1 MNILIAAAKTGGHIY
16 PAVSVGSEF
25 IHNNH
30 NVIFLGSNNTL
41 EKNALKN
48 QPDIQYESIPMKGF
62 RGNGLVSKLSVLFN
76 LPLNIY
82 SLIKLI
88 KKNNVDIVIVFG
100 GFITIPASFAAL
112 ILRKPIYVH
121 EQNTILGSAN
131 KISSIFSKKN
141 FLGMPLHNNNLKKSE
156 IVGNPIRN
164 SFIPLIQKKDNEN
177 VHIYITGGSQGAK
190 YLNDNLPEVLKDI
203 KHPVFIKHQCGSGKK
218 EEVVKLYEGFE
229 NVEVEEFFD
238 NPNLLIDWSDFVISR
253 SGALSLSETMSMNK
267 GSLMIPLPNAIDNHQ
282 FFNAKYIEEKGM
294 GIIHEQKNGIENLK
308 AVINLILNEKKY
320 LVWQKINFEIN
331 HTDAAKNIVSSILNQ
346 STE

>member
-25 IHNNH
+25 IDNSH
-30 NVIFLGSNNTL
+30 NVIFLGSNNIL

-48 QPDIQYESIPMKGF
+48 QPDIQYESILMKGF
-62 RGNGLVSKLSVLFN
+62 RGNGLASKLLVLFN

-82 SLIKLI
+82 TLIKLI
-88 KKNNVDIVIVFG
+88 KKNNIDIVIVFG
-100 GFITIPASFAAL
+100 GFITIPVSLAAL

-131 KISSIFSKKN
+131 KISSIFSRKN

-156 IVGNPIRN
+156 VVGNPIRN
-164 SFIPLIQKKDNEN
+164 AFKPLLQKKYDEN
-177 VHIYITGGSQGAK
+177 IPKI
-190 YLNDNLPEVLKDI
+190 LKDI
-203 KHPVFIKHQCGSGKK
+203 SHPIFIKHQCGSGKK
-218 EEVVKLYEGFE
+218 EEVVRLYEGFE

-282 FFNAKYIEEKGM
+282 FFNAKYVEEKGM
-294 GIIHEQKNGIENLK
+294 GIIHEQKNGIKNLK
-308 AVINLILNEKKY
+308 AVINLILSEKKY
-320 LVWQKINFEIN
+320 LVWQKIESQIN
-331 HTDAAKNIVSSILNQ
+331 HTEAAKNIVSSILKQ
-346 STE
+346 STS

>member
-112 ILRKPIYVH
+112 ILRKPIFVH

-164 SFIPLIQKKDNEN
+164 SFIPLMQKTYDGN

-190 YLNDNLPEVLKDI
+190 YLNDNLPEILKDI
-203 KHPVFIKHQCGSGKK
+203 NHPVFIKHQCGSGKK

-320 LVWQKINFEIN
+320 LVWQKINLEIN

>member
-25 IHNNH
+25 IDNSH
-30 NVIFLGSNNTL
+30 NVIFLGSNNIL

-48 QPDIQYESIPMKGF
+48 QPDIQYESILMKGF
-62 RGNGLVSKLSVLFN
+62 RGNGLASKLLVLFN

-82 SLIKLI
+82 TLIKLI
-88 KKNNVDIVIVFG
+88 KKNNIDIVIVFG
-100 GFITIPASFAAL
+100 GFITIPVSLAAL

-131 KISSIFSKKN
+131 KISSIFSRKN

-156 IVGNPIRN
+156 VVGNPIRN
-164 SFIPLIQKKDNEN
+164 AFKPLLQKKYDEN
-177 VHIYITGGSQGAK
+177 IHIYITGGSQGAK
-190 YLNDNLPEVLKDI
+190 YLNENLPKILKDI
-203 KHPVFIKHQCGSGKK
+203 SHPIFIKHQCGSGKK
-218 EEVVKLYEGFE
+218 EEVVRLYEGFE

-253 SGALSLSETMSMNK
+253 SGALSLSETMSMKK
-267 GSLMIPLPNAIDNHQ
+267 GSLMIPLPSAIDNHQ
-282 FFNAKYIEEKGM
+282 FFNAKYVEEKGM

-308 AVINLILNEKKY
+308 SVINLILSEKKY
-320 LVWQKINFEIN
+320 LVWQEIESQIN
-331 HTDAAKNIVSSILNQ
+331 HTEAAKNIVSSILKQ
-346 STE
+346 STS

>member
-48 QPDIQYESIPMKGF
+48 QPNIQYESIPMKGF
-62 RGNGLVSKLSVLFN
+62 RGNGLVSKLLVLFN

-82 SLIKLI
+82 TLIKLI

-141 FLGMPLHNNNLKKSE
+141 FLGMPLHNSNLKKSE

-164 SFIPLIQKKDNEN
+164 SFIPLMQKKDNEN

-320 LVWQKINFEIN
+320 LVWQKINLEIN

>member
-48 QPDIQYESIPMKGF
+48 QPNIQYESIPMKGF
-62 RGNGLVSKLSVLFN
+62 RGNGLVSKLLVLFN

-82 SLIKLI
+82 TLIKLI

-141 FLGMPLHNNNLKKSE
+141 FLGMPLHNSNLKKSE

-164 SFIPLIQKKDNEN
+164 SFIPLMQKKDNEN

>member
-25 IHNNH
+25 IYNNH

-48 QPDIQYESIPMKGF
+48 QPNIQYESIPMKGF
-62 RGNGLVSKLSVLFN
+62 RGNGLASKLLVLFN

-82 SLIKLI
+82 TLIKLI

-164 SFIPLIQKKDNEN
+164 SFIPLMQKKDNEN

>member
-25 IHNNH
+25 IYNNH

-48 QPDIQYESIPMKGF
+48 QPNIQYESISMKGF
-62 RGNGLVSKLSVLFN
+62 RGNGLVSKLLVLFN

-82 SLIKLI
+82 TLIKLI

-320 LVWQKINFEIN
+320 LVWQKRNFEIN

-346 STE
+346 STK

>member
-164 SFIPLIQKKDNEN
+164 SFIPLMQKTYDEN
-177 VHIYITGGSQGAK
+177 IHIYITGGSQGAK
-190 YLNDNLPEVLKDI
+190 YLNDNLPEILKDI
-203 KHPVFIKHQCGSGKK
+203 NHPVFIKHQCGSGKK

-320 LVWQKINFEIN
+320 LVWQKINLEIN

-346 STE
+346 STK

>member
-25 IHNNH
+25 IYNNH

-48 QPDIQYESIPMKGF
+48 QPNIQYESISMKGF

-320 LVWQKINFEIN
+320 LVWQKRNFEIN

>member
-25 IHNNH
+25 ILNNH

-62 RGNGLVSKLSVLFN
+62 RGNGLVSKLSVLLN

-164 SFIPLIQKKDNEN
+164 SFIPLMQKTYDEN

-190 YLNDNLPEVLKDI
+190 YLNDNLPEILKDI
-203 KHPVFIKHQCGSGKK
+203 NHPVFIKHQCGSGKK

>member
-164 SFIPLIQKKDNEN
+164 SFIPLMQKKDNEN

-190 YLNDNLPEVLKDI
+190 YLNDNLPEILKDI
-203 KHPVFIKHQCGSGKK
+203 NHPVFIKHQCGSGKK

-320 LVWQKINFEIN
+320 LVWQKINLEIN

>member
-48 QPDIQYESIPMKGF
+48 QPNIQYESIPMKGF
-62 RGNGLVSKLSVLFN
+62 RGNGLVSKLLVLFN

-82 SLIKLI
+82 TLIKLI

-100 GFITIPASFAAL
+100 GFITIPVSFAAL

-141 FLGMPLHNNNLKKSE
+141 FLGMPLHNSNLKKSE

-164 SFIPLIQKKDNEN
+164 SFIPLMQKKDNEN

-190 YLNDNLPEVLKDI
+190 YLNDNLPEVLRDI

-253 SGALSLSETMSMNK
+253 SGALSLSETISMNK

>member
-320 LVWQKINFEIN
+320 LVWQKINLEIN

-346 STE
+346 STK

>member
-48 QPDIQYESIPMKGF
+48 QPNIQYESIPMNGF
-62 RGNGLVSKLSVLFN
+62 RGNGLVSKLLVLFN

-82 SLIKLI
+82 TLIKLI

-112 ILRKPIYVH
+112 ILRKPIFVH

-141 FLGMPLHNNNLKKSE
+141 FLGMPLHNSNLKKSE

-164 SFIPLIQKKDNEN
+164 SFIPLMQKTYDEN

-190 YLNDNLPEVLKDI
+190 YLNDNLPEILKDI
-203 KHPVFIKHQCGSGKK
+203 NHPVFIKHQCGSGKK

-238 NPNLLIDWSDFVISR
+238 KPNLLIDWSDFVISR

-320 LVWQKINFEIN
+320 LVWQKINLEIN

>member
-48 QPDIQYESIPMKGF
+48 QPNIQYESIPMKGF
-62 RGNGLVSKLSVLFN
+62 RGNGLVSKLLVLFN

-82 SLIKLI
+82 TLIKLI

-164 SFIPLIQKKDNEN
+164 SFIPLMQKKDNEN

-238 NPNLLIDWSDFVISR
+238 KPNLLIDWSDFVISR

-320 LVWQKINFEIN
+320 LVWQKINLEIN

>member
-62 RGNGLVSKLSVLFN
+62 RGNGLVSKLLVLFN

-82 SLIKLI
+82 TLIKLI

-164 SFIPLIQKKDNEN
+164 SFIPLMQKKDNEN

>member
-25 IHNNH
+25 IYNNH

-48 QPDIQYESIPMKGF
+48 QPNIQYESIPMKGF
-62 RGNGLVSKLSVLFN
+62 RGNGLVSKLLVLFN

-82 SLIKLI
+82 TLIKLI

-164 SFIPLIQKKDNEN
+164 SFIPLMQKKDNEN

>member
-48 QPDIQYESIPMKGF
+48 QPNIQYESIPMKGF

-141 FLGMPLHNNNLKKSE
+141 FLGMPLHNSNLKKSE

-164 SFIPLIQKKDNEN
+164 SFIPLMQKTYDEN

-190 YLNDNLPEVLKDI
+190 YLNDNLPEILKDI
-203 KHPVFIKHQCGSGKK
+203 NHPVFIKHQCGSGKK

-238 NPNLLIDWSDFVISR
+238 KPNLLIDWSDFVISR

-320 LVWQKINFEIN
+320 LVWQKINLEIN

>member
-164 SFIPLIQKKDNEN
+164 SFIPLMQKKDNEN

>member
-48 QPDIQYESIPMKGF
+48 QPNIQYESIPMKGF
-62 RGNGLVSKLSVLFN
+62 RGNGLVSKLLVLFN

-82 SLIKLI
+82 TLIKLI

-164 SFIPLIQKKDNEN
+164 SFIPLMQKKDNEN

>member
-100 GFITIPASFAAL
+100 GFITIPVSFAAL

-164 SFIPLIQKKDNEN
+164 SFIPLMQKTYDEN

-190 YLNDNLPEVLKDI
+190 YLNDNLPEILKDI
-203 KHPVFIKHQCGSGKK
+203 NHPVFIKHQCGSGKK

-320 LVWQKINFEIN
+320 LVWQKINLEIN

>member
-164 SFIPLIQKKDNEN
+164 SFIPLMQKTYDEN

-190 YLNDNLPEVLKDI
+190 YLNDNLPEILKDI
-203 KHPVFIKHQCGSGKK
+203 NHPVFIKHQCGSGKK

-320 LVWQKINFEIN
+320 LVWQKINLEIN

>member
-62 RGNGLVSKLSVLFN
+62 RGNGLVSKLSVLLN

-164 SFIPLIQKKDNEN
+164 SFIPLMQKKDNEN

-190 YLNDNLPEVLKDI
+190 YLNDNLPEILKDI
-203 KHPVFIKHQCGSGKK
+203 NHPVFIKHQCGSGKK

>member
-25 IHNNH
+25 ILNNH

-62 RGNGLVSKLSVLFN
+62 RGNGLVSKLSVLLN

-164 SFIPLIQKKDNEN
+164 SFIPLMQKKDNEN

-190 YLNDNLPEVLKDI
+190 YLNDNLPEILKDI
-203 KHPVFIKHQCGSGKK
+203 NHPVFIKHQCGSGKK

-238 NPNLLIDWSDFVISR
+238 KPNLLIDWSDFVISR

-346 STE
+346 STK

>member
-48 QPDIQYESIPMKGF
+48 QPDIQYESIPMSGF
-62 RGNGLVSKLSVLFN
+62 RGNGLVSKLSVLLN

-131 KISSIFSKKN
+131 KISSFFSKKN

-164 SFIPLIQKKDNEN
+164 SFIPLMQKTYDEN
-177 VHIYITGGSQGAK
+177 IHIYITGGSQGAK

-238 NPNLLIDWSDFVISR
+238 KPNLLIDWSDFVISR

>member
-62 RGNGLVSKLSVLFN
+62 RGNGLVSKLLVLFN

-82 SLIKLI
+82 TLIKLI

-164 SFIPLIQKKDNEN
+164 SFIPLMQKKDNEN

-238 NPNLLIDWSDFVISR
+238 KPNLLIDWSDFVISR

-320 LVWQKINFEIN
+320 LVWQKINLEIN

>member
-48 QPDIQYESIPMKGF
+48 QPNIQYESIPMKGF
-62 RGNGLVSKLSVLFN
+62 RGNGLVSKLLVLFN

-82 SLIKLI
+82 TLIKLI

-100 GFITIPASFAAL
+100 GFITIPVSFAAL

-141 FLGMPLHNNNLKKSE
+141 FLGMPLHNSNLKKSE

-164 SFIPLIQKKDNEN
+164 SFIPLMQKTYDEN

-190 YLNDNLPEVLKDI
+190 YLNDNLPEILKDI
-203 KHPVFIKHQCGSGKK
+203 NHPVFIKHQCGSGKK

-238 NPNLLIDWSDFVISR
+238 KPNLLIDWSDFVISR

-320 LVWQKINFEIN
+320 LVWQKINLEIN

>member
-62 RGNGLVSKLSVLFN
+62 RGNGLVSKLSVLLN

-164 SFIPLIQKKDNEN
+164 SFIPLMQKTYDEN

-190 YLNDNLPEVLKDI
+190 YLNDNLPEILKDI
-203 KHPVFIKHQCGSGKK
+203 NHPVFIKHQCGSGKK

-238 NPNLLIDWSDFVISR
+238 KPNLLIDWSDFVISR

-320 LVWQKINFEIN
+320 LVWQKINLEIN

>member
-48 QPDIQYESIPMKGF
+48 QPNIQYESIPMKGF
-62 RGNGLVSKLSVLFN
+62 RGNGLVSKLLVLFN

-82 SLIKLI
+82 TLIKLI

-164 SFIPLIQKKDNEN
+164 SFIPLMQKTYDEN

-190 YLNDNLPEVLKDI
+190 YLNDNLPEILKDI
-203 KHPVFIKHQCGSGKK
+203 NHPVFIKHQCGSGKK
-218 EEVVKLYEGFE
+218 R
-229 NVEVEEFFD
+229 
-238 NPNLLIDWSDFVISR
+238 R
-253 SGALSLSETMSMNK
+253 SS
-267 GSLMIPLPNAIDNHQ
+267 
-282 FFNAKYIEEKGM
+282 
-294 GIIHEQKNGIENLK
+294 
-308 AVINLILNEKKY
+308 
-320 LVWQKINFEIN
+320 
-331 HTDAAKNIVSSILNQ
+331 
-346 STE
+346 

>member
-48 QPDIQYESIPMKGF
+48 QPNIQYESIPMKGF
-62 RGNGLVSKLSVLFN
+62 RGNGLVSKLLVLFN

-82 SLIKLI
+82 TLIKLI

-100 GFITIPASFAAL
+100 GFITIPVSFAAL

-164 SFIPLIQKKDNEN
+164 SFIPLMQKKDNEN

-190 YLNDNLPEVLKDI
+190 YLNDNLPEILKDI
-203 KHPVFIKHQCGSGKK
+203 NHPVFIKHQCGSGKK

-320 LVWQKINFEIN
+320 LVWQKINLEIN

>member
-25 IHNNH
+25 IYNNH

-48 QPDIQYESIPMKGF
+48 QPNIQYESIPMKGF
-62 RGNGLVSKLSVLFN
+62 RGNGLVSKLLVLFN

-82 SLIKLI
+82 TLIKLI

-164 SFIPLIQKKDNEN
+164 SFIPLMQKKDNEN

-190 YLNDNLPEVLKDI
+190 YLNDNLPEILKDI
-203 KHPVFIKHQCGSGKK
+203 NHPVFIKHQCGSGKK